1 VVAAVFVHFQT
12 EISELSS
19 LIADKLDFLEVT
31 RAGLSKLQML
41 LVQFEVCHLAFYP
54 LLDSCVLRYRIISI
68 IMRIILGSK

>member
-1 VVAAVFVHFQT
+1 MVAAVFVHFQT

-41 LVQFEVCHLAFYP
+41 LVQFEVCHLPFYP
-54 LLDSCVLRYRIISI
+54 LLDSCVLRYRIIVVV
-68 IMRIILGSK
+68 